1 MRVTGV
7 LLFAVLLA
15 LPGFAQTAQPGQTTQ
30 TGPPGTPQRAPARPA
45 RPGETPPK
53 GTAVIKGQ
61 VRAEGSGTPVRRA
74 QVRAMSMDGRGGGVT
89 STDNQGSFEI
99 RDLAAG
105 RYSITAN
112 KGGYVMGQ
120 FGQRRPGEPGTPI
133 ELSDGQTAEK
143 VNFVLS
149 RGGVISGRVVDDG
162 GEPVAGTMV
171 SAMRFQFM
179 GGTRRLVP
187 SGGGGM
193 GGSDTTD
200 DQGVYRLYGLPPG
213 DYFVSANNRN
223 MGFMSGPEMN
233 NTEQDGFAPTY
244 FPGTAS
250 VGEATRITLKP
261 GQEVSAP
268 FALIVARM
276 SKIRGRVLNSRGE
289 PIGRTML
296 MLVPAD
302 EVFGGMAFQTA
313 NNAMVGPD
321 GAFQFTNVAPGRY
334 TLNVRPMNMPG
345 QAGEFATMPV
355 TVGNDDI
362 DGLLI
367 TTSIGATARGQVM
380 TDDGS
385 PPPFR
390 FDQVQVFASSND
402 PSNQMMG
409 GGTPRVNEDYTFEL
423 TNLFDRRILRGFVG
437 TGGAG
442 LGWQL
447 KAVMYEGQDIT
458 DSGLDF
464 TPGRTYEGLQIIFTQ
479 RVTDLS
485 GLVTDD
491 RNRPVLDATVII
503 FPADREKW
511 GYQTRYIRSARPDT
525 NGRYSVKNLPP
536 FGDYLVIAV
545 RNLESGQ
552 ATDPEFLTRAREE
565 AKSFSLNESETKA
578 VDIRLS
584 ALVP

>member
-7 LLFAVLLA
+7 LLFALLLA
-15 LPGFAQTAQPGQTTQ
+15 SVQPHAQIVGGVAGGVVQ
-30 TGPPGTPQRAPARPA
+30 PGTPQTPARPA

-133 ELSDGQTAEK
+133 ELADGQTAEK

-149 RGGVISGRVVDDG
+149 RGGVISGRIVDDG

-171 SAMRFQFM
+171 TAMRFQFI

-223 MGFMSGPEMN
+223 MGFMSGPELS

-250 VGEATRITLKP
+250 VGDATRITMKP

-268 FALIVARM
+268 FALVVARM
-276 SKIRGRVLNSRGE
+276 AKIRGRVLNSRGE

-296 MLVPAD
+296 MLVPGD
-302 EVFGGMAFQTA
+302 DVFGGMAFSTA

-321 GAFQFTNVAPGRY
+321 GVFQFTNVAPGRY
-334 TLNVRPMNMPG
+334 NLNVRPMNMPG
-345 QAGEFATMPV
+345 QTSEFATMPL
-355 TVGNDDI
+355 TVGNEDI

-367 TTSIGATARGQVM
+367 TTSVGATARGVIM

-390 FDQVQVFASSND
+390 FDQVQVFASSIE

-409 GGTPRVNEDYTFEL
+409 GGMPRVNEDYSFEL
-423 TNLFDRRILRGFVG
+423 TNLFDRRILRGSVG
-437 TGGAG
+437 IVGGS

-447 KAVMYEGQDIT
+447 KAVMYDGQDVT
-458 DSGLDF
+458 DSGVDF
-464 TPGRTYEGLQIIFTQ
+464 APGRTYEGLQVIFTQ
-479 RVTDLS
+479 SVTDLS

-491 RNRPVLDATVII
+491 RNRPVLDATVVI
-503 FPADREKW
+503 FPADRGKW
-511 GYQTRYIRSARPDT
+511 GYQTRYIRSGRPDT
-525 NGRYSVKNLPP
+525 NGRYSIKNLPP
-536 FGDYLVIAV
+536 FGDYLAIAV

-565 AKSFSLNESETKA
+565 AKAFSLNEAETKA
-578 VDIRLS
+578 VDIKVS